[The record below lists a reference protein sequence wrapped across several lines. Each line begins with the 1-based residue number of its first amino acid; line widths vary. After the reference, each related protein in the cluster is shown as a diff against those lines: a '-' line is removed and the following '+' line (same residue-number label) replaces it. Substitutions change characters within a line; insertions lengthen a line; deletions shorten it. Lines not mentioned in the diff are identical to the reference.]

1 MSEQLKEQK
10 IKKLLISNRGE
21 IACRVIHTAKLL
33 GIKTVALFTPDEK
46 NAKHVQMADEAF
58 SLGEGVLGETYLNKQ
73 KIISIAR
80 ESGAEAIHPGYGFLS
95 ENAEFCELVEK
106 AGIIFVGPTSEHIR
120 LMGDKIMSKTKMQEI
135 SVPVIPGYNGNDQSA
150 ANLKKQAKIIGFPVL
165 IKATAGGGGK
175 GMRIVHKEEDFSASL
190 ESAKSEALSSF
201 SNGDVLI
208 EKFITKPRHIE
219 VQMMSDTHENHLHF
233 YERECSIQRRYQKI
247 IEETPSVALTPEI
260 RESICTDA
268 VKITS
273 AINYR
278 GAATVEFILDEDGS
292 YYFLEMNTRLQVEHP
307 ITEEVTGVDLV
318 AMQILVAEGK
328 KLPYE
333 QEKISQR
340 GHSIEC
346 RIYAEDPENN
356 FFPTTGKIF
365 VVGKSDL
372 PGVRL
377 DSGIQNGDEVT
388 VNYDPMIAKLI
399 VHAEN
404 RGMAISKMQKAL
416 NDYPFLGL
424 KNNRLYLKKVLGSEA
439 FKEGETWTNFIDEHP
454 ELFEQCE
461 KRNFP
466 VENSLYGMFCGG
478 VFKKTN
484 ISQSNSSV
492 EEFIEDELQKFR
504 N

>member
-1 MSEQLKEQK
+1 M
-10 IKKLLISNRGE
+10 
-21 IACRVIHTAKLL
+21 
-33 GIKTVALFTPDEK
+33 
-46 NAKHVQMADEAF
+46 
-58 SLGEGVLGETYLNKQ
+58 
-73 KIISIAR
+73 
-80 ESGAEAIHPGYGFLS
+80 S

-150 ANLKKQAKIIGFPVL
+150 SNLKKQAKIIGFPVL

-318 AMQILVAEGK
+318 AMQILVARK
-328 KLPYE
+328 KASLRTR
-333 QEKISQR
+333 KISQR

-356 FFPTTGKIF
+356 FFPTTGKIH

-388 VNYDPMIAKLI
+388 VNYDPMIA
-399 VHAEN
+399 
-404 RGMAISKMQKAL
+404 
-416 NDYPFLGL
+416 
-424 KNNRLYLKKVLGSEA
+424 EA
-439 FKEGETWTNFIDEHP
+439 H
-454 ELFEQCE
+454 
-461 KRNFP
+461 R
-466 VENSLYGMFCGG
+466 S
-478 VFKKTN
+478 
-484 ISQSNSSV
+484 
-492 EEFIEDELQKFR
+492 R
-504 N
+504 